1 MTMNIDIKHTVFT
14 TDGNMVVGMG
24 HQQSY
29 DSAGARLFLVKIYD
43 SEGNLLADYSNV
55 EDKVVVYDIPA
66 KEIKAVELSSKETT
80 EAFQD
85 ILSRIEVEY

>member
-1 MTMNIDIKHTVFT
+1 MNINIKHTVLT
-14 TDGNMVVGMG
+14 IDGNMIVGMG

-29 DSAGARLFLVKIYD
+29 DSAGARLFLAKVYD
-43 SEGNLLADYSNV
+43 PEGKLLADYSNV
-55 EDKVVVYDIPA
+55 EKEVVVYDIPA

-85 ILSRIEVEY
+85 ILSGIEVDY